1 MYSKGL
7 GAFIHYATTD
17 HVLYTYTDT
26 GMCSTITE
34 GKTQE
39 AKLFTWN
46 PKAGMP
52 VRAIEPKRQEMEK
65 ENLCSV
71 LRSLPL
77 LVTVTQWPCNHG
89 TSTRVHYL

>member
-1 MYSKGL
+1 MHLY
-7 GAFIHYATTD
+7 INATTD

-39 AKLFTWN
+39 AKSFTWN

-71 LRSLPL
+71 FRSLPL
-77 LVTVTQWPCNHG
+77 LVSVTQWPCYHG